1 MHRYIRDKLIQL
13 KQIIFFVWLSCIANF
28 CPAQSFSGLGDT
40 IPDDGTI
47 IEFEIAVSGLPT
59 TIDTTSFGL
68 EKVCM
73 NILHTWDSD
82 LDVSLVAPDGTTV
95 LLTSA
100 NGGDGDNYIATCF
113 TNQATQS
120 IIQGT
125 APFTGNY
132 LPNGK
137 LGIVNNMQDP
147 NGIWKLRIADTYPF
161 ADYGILLGWNIV
173 FSNTP
178 ASDPIIKFCNLPIV
192 LINTNGLPILNDPKV
207 TADMK
212 IIFNG
217 WGIQNSVDDTVYV
230 YDGKIGIEVRGTSS
244 QMFPQKQYRLETR
257 DSLGNNLDTALLG
270 MPSDNDWIL
279 YAPYTDKSFMRN
291 RLTYKLGKD
300 LGMYNPR
307 GQFCEVFINS
317 EYKGVYELT
326 ESIKRNKN
334 RVAIAKLTANDT
346 IGDDVTGGYILKI
359 DWVKGPAWQSNYPPD
374 PTQPQN
380 NVINFQ
386 CVDPKPDSLH
396 PKQQQYIQA
405 YVDSFETALFS
416 PSYTDTVT
424 GWRKFADER
433 SFIDFFIMNEFAKN
447 VDGYRLS
454 TYFYKDKFS
463 KGGKL
468 HMGPLFD
475 FNLAWHNADYCNA
488 SNFTGWAYRITD
500 HCASDVPMWWKRLVT
515 DPLFRNN
522 LHCRW
527 QDMRNTV
534 LSTTSIYSY
543 LDSMV
548 AYIDSAQ
555 NRHYNQ
561 WPILGVYVWPNPN
574 PLGQTYAE
582 EILHLKQW
590 IDQRGNWLDA
600 NMYGFCNLLPLDEY
614 NESNIKP
621 YPNPANESLFIK
633 NFNQLSVLSVAIY
646 NSTGQR
652 QNENLEWNNN
662 QLKLN
667 VMHLSPGVYF
677 IKLQTSDEVF
687 TIRFLK
693 N

>member
-1 MHRYIRDKLIQL
+1 MFLT
-13 KQIIFFVWLSCIANF
+13 NF
-28 CPAQSFSGLGDT
+28 CHAQTFSGSGDT
-40 IPDDGTI
+40 IPDDGTL
-47 IEFEIAVSGLPT
+47 IEFEITVSGLPT
-59 TIDTTSFGL
+59 TIDTTNFGL
-68 EKVCM
+68 EKVCF

-82 LDVSLVAPDGTTV
+82 LDVTLVAPDGTTV
-95 LLTSA
+95 LLTSG
-100 NGGDGDNYIATCF
+100 NGGDGDNFIATCF

-120 IIQGT
+120 ISQGS
-125 APFTGNY
+125 APFTGNF

-137 LGIVNNMQDP
+137 LGVVNNLQDP
-147 NGIWKLRIADTYPF
+147 NGIWKLRIVDTYPF
-161 ADYGILLGWNIV
+161 ADFGILLGWNIT
-173 FSNTP
+173 FSNSP
-178 ASDPIIKFCNLPIV
+178 ASDPIIKICNLPIV
-192 LINTNGLPILNDPKV
+192 LITTNGLPILNDPK
-207 TADMK
+207 TAAHMK

-217 WGIQNSVDDTVYV
+217 WGVQNSVDDTVYV
-230 YDGKIGIEVRGTSS
+230 YDGKIGIEVRGSSS

-257 DSLGNNLDTALLG
+257 DSLGNNLDTTLLG
-270 MPSDNDWIL
+270 MPAENDWIL
-279 YAPYTDKSFMRN
+279 YAPYTDKSFLRN
-291 RLTYKLGKD
+291 RLTYKLGMD
-300 LGMYNPR
+300 LGMYNLR

-326 ESIKRNKN
+326 ETIKRSKD
-334 RVAIAKLTANDT
+334 RVSLAKLTANDT
-346 IGDDVTGGYILKI
+346 IGDEVTGGYIVKI
-359 DWVKGPAWQSNYPPD
+359 DWVKGPSWPSNYPPD

-405 YVDSFETALFS
+405 YIDSFETVIFS

-475 FNLAWHNADYCNA
+475 YNLAWHNADYCNA
-488 SNFTGWAYRITD
+488 QSYTGWAYRITD
-500 HCASDVPMWWKRLVT
+500 HCAADLPMWWKRLIT

-527 QDMRNTV
+527 QDMRSTV
-534 LSTTSIYSY
+534 LSKTYIYNFI
-543 LDSMV
+543 DSMV
-548 AYIDSAQ
+548 TYIDSAQ
-555 NRHYNQ
+555 YRHYNQ
-561 WPILGVYVWPNPN
+561 WPILGVYVWPNPS

-582 EILHLKQW
+582 EIMHLKQW
-590 IDQRGNWLDA
+590 IDERGTWLDA
-600 NMYGFCNLLPLDEY
+600 NMYGFCSLQWMDEFSLPVL
-614 NESNIKP
+614 ST
-621 YPNPANESLFIK
+621 YPNPATDVIYIDNFIREQTYSVTIYDCTGK
-633 NFNQLSVLSVAIY
+633 QLNATVAWLDDQIKIQVAHLTPGAY
-646 NSTGQR
+646 
-652 QNENLEWNNN
+652 LI
-662 QLKLN
+662 KLN
-667 VMHLSPGVYF
+667 TKYKPY
-677 IKLQTSDEVF
+677 